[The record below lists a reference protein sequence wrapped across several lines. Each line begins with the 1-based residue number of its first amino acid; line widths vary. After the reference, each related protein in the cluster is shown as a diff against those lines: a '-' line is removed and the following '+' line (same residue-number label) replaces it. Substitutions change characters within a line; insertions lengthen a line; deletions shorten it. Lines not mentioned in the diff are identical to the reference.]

1 MSELILPPSWQDW
14 QIVGEIGEGAYGR
27 VYRAEKENGGV
38 KAVSAIKVIQVPS
51 ERSELLSLRREFRSD
66 EELRR
71 NLKEM
76 VDGYTNEIRTMYRL
90 QGHSHLVS
98 IQDHLVEEL
107 NDGFSWR
114 IYIRMEY
121 LQSFDDYAMTHT
133 FSREEII
140 RLGISLCEAL
150 SACAEHGILHRD
162 IKPENLFVTESG
174 QYKLGDFGI
183 AKALDQTVGSYS
195 SKGTFSYMAPEVFQ
209 GKHYDS
215 RADLYSTGIF
225 LYKLTNRN
233 RDPFIDPEKQII
245 TYQDREQAM
254 SRRIR
259 GEKLPA
265 PADADGKLSKVILKA
280 CEFEPINRY
289 SSPDA
294 MMKDLTAL
302 LQPEEAVRQ
311 PLRRWILPVCA
322 AILLIAGTTVLIG
335 RTAVLRPDENG
346 TVTASP
352 VPARSIRDIMDEEA
366 TARFP
371 ETGDQKKTEGGL
383 TIDYSHMDQGYVMV
397 RAQKS
402 DKRMKLTVEHGSVL
416 LTYSMNNDEKYE
428 TIPLQYGSGE
438 YTFSLG
444 IAETADSSQ
453 YESAGTISLKCKIPD
468 ENSCFLYPNQ
478 YVSYSADS
486 PVIEKARELC
496 RDLNNPADIAKA
508 ICSYIQDVFCYD
520 FVKFATADEEQL
532 PDIETAWKEKAGIEQ
547 DLSAVTCAMLR
558 SQGVPAKLVIG
569 TAEDSDNATIS
580 WWHSTS
586 WVEIII
592 GGEILGFDPAKGLYV
607 RDSAGWKDYK
617 PERFY

>member
-1 MSELILPPSWQDW
+1 
-14 QIVGEIGEGAYGR
+14 
-27 VYRAEKENGGV
+27 
-38 KAVSAIKVIQVPS
+38 
-51 ERSELLSLRREFRSD
+51 
-66 EELRR
+66 
-71 NLKEM
+71 
-76 VDGYTNEIRTMYRL
+76 
-90 QGHSHLVS
+90 
-98 IQDHLVEEL
+98 
-107 NDGFSWR
+107 
-114 IYIRMEY
+114 
-121 LQSFDDYAMTHT
+121 
-133 FSREEII
+133 
-140 RLGISLCEAL
+140 
-150 SACAEHGILHRD
+150 
-162 IKPENLFVTESG
+162 
-174 QYKLGDFGI
+174 
-183 AKALDQTVGSYS
+183 
-195 SKGTFSYMAPEVFQ
+195 
-209 GKHYDS
+209 
-215 RADLYSTGIF
+215 
-225 LYKLTNRN
+225 
-233 RDPFIDPEKQII
+233 
-245 TYQDREQAM
+245 M

-520 FVKFATADEEQL
+520 YVKFVTADEEQL
-532 PDIETAWKEKAGIEQ
+532 TDIETAWKEKEGIEQ

-558 SQGVPAKLVIG
+558 SQGVPAFHFL
-569 TAEDSDNATIS
+569 
-580 WWHSTS
+580 
-586 WVEIII
+586 
-592 GGEILGFDPAKGLYV
+592 GGNHHWRRNPGV
-607 RDSAGWKDYK
+607 
-617 PERFY
+617 